1 MPKPNQV
8 AIDVEPIDRL
18 EEKVKALVAVV
29 GRLRT
34 EQARTTE
41 ENQRLTRELEA
52 TRARLAEI
60 EGVSAE
66 VTMLKEERAVV
77 RSRVAEMLEQIEAL
91 SL

>member
-1 MPKPNQV
+1 MPKTNPV

-34 EQARTTE
+34 EQARLSE
-41 ENQRLTRELEA
+41 ENQRLTRELETA
-52 TRARLAEI
+52 RTRLAEI

-66 VTMLKEERAVV
+66 VTMLKEEREVV